1 MLKIIE
7 AKGNSML
14 YFACNGNKL
23 IYESEDYSIDIGDI
37 VIYEVEEQKVAHRV
51 LYINGEQIIIA
62 GDNCR
67 KIEYINETKILGKV
81 IVLLKNNKRF
91 NISCNNTYRK
101 ELVEFLREF
110 IILND
115 KYIDYIL
122 LNQYGPEYEMCLE
135 LYRNRNIKQQKY
147 LESVEI

>member
-14 YFACNGNKL
+14 HFICNGNKL
-23 IYESEDYSIDIGDI
+23 IYDSEKYSIDVGDI
-37 VIYEVEEQKVAHRV
+37 VIYEVEGQKVAHRI
-51 LYINGEQIIIA
+51 LYIKGEQIIVA

-67 KIEYINETKILGKV
+67 KFEHINATKILGKV
-81 IVLLKNNKRF
+81 IILLKNNKRF
-91 NISCNNTYRK
+91 KVSCNNTFRN

-115 KYIDYIL
+115 KYIDFVL
-122 LNQYGPEYEMCLE
+122 LNQYGPEYEKCLE